1 MSIFAKIEKKYNLKL
16 KEAPIRLNGGFM
28 HKMYKLE
35 TEQGTY
41 ALKLLNKFVMQ
52 RETAMENYVMAE
64 RLELL
69 LEQNQIPI
77 LPALTFDG
85 RKMQE
90 IDNEYFYLF
99 DYYDGK
105 PLKDKDITEYHCTE
119 MGKSLAKIHNIDY
132 RVREKDFEEMSI
144 NWSFYL
150 SEMKKQIFGYM
161 KC

>member
-1 MSIFAKIEKKYNLKL
+1 MSIFEKIEKKYSWKL
-16 KEAPIRLNGGFM
+16 KEAPVRLNGGFM

-41 ALKLLNKFVMQ
+41 ALKLLNRFVMQ
-52 RETAMENYVMAE
+52 RETAMENYAFAE

-69 LEQNQIPI
+69 IEQRQIPI

-99 DYYDGK
+99 DYYAGK
-105 PLKDKDITEYHCTE
+105 PLNDKKITEYHCTE
-119 MGKSLAKIHNIDY
+119 IGKALAEIHNIDKKF
-132 RVREKDFEEMSI
+132 EDIDFEEMSI
-144 NWSFYL
+144 DWNF
-150 SEMKKQIFGYM
+150 IF
-161 KC
+161 